1 MDNIKDCD
9 GNMECCSRSIPCD
22 EGEGDCDS
30 DEECKS
36 GLICGH
42 NNCGDG
48 KSNQDDNST
57 AISDCCAYP
66 KDGII
71 KNL

>member
-1 MDNIKDCD
+1 MD
-9 GNMECCSRSIPCD
+9 CCSPSIPCD

-42 NNCGDG
+42 NNC
-48 KSNQDDNST
+48 DNSKLKKDNVST
-57 AISDCCAYP
+57 VVSDCCGFP
-66 KDGII
+66 KDG
-71 KNL
+71 NLNCATI